1 MKLSVIGVGYVGLV
15 TGACF
20 AETGNHVI
28 CMDKDKKK
36 IKTLEQGKAPFFEPG
51 LDELVQRNF
60 KEGRLSFTTDI
71 SDAVSNSSIILIAVG
86 TPSQPDGSA
95 DISMVFKVAQSIA
108 RVMKEYKM
116 IVVKSTV
123 PVGTT
128 DKVFQIIKDH
138 TKVDFQVLFIPE
150 FLKQGNAVNDF
161 MKPDRVIVGSSDP
174 QSAEIMSELHK
185 PFVRTENPIIF
196 MDIRSAEM
204 TKYAAN
210 AMLATKISFMNEI
223 SNICDRVG
231 ADIEMVRKGIGSD
244 RRIGYSFIF
253 PGIGYGG
260 SCFPKDVKA
269 LLHLSRENEYRPKII
284 ESVDIVNQEQRKVFY
299 KKISRHFKSLK
310 NRKIAVW
317 GLAFKP
323 RTDDMRDAPAITIIN
338 NLLGDGATVSA
349 HDPKANATAK
359 TIFNDTI
366 EYADDCYAVLENAD
380 ALVLLT
386 EWNEFRTPDFELI
399 KKKMKTP
406 VIFDGRNIY
415 NPKTLREMGF
425 TYYGIGRP

>member
-71 SDAVSNSSIILIAVG
+71 RDAVSNSSIILIAVG